1 MFDRDWQPSTVIDAP
16 LIQLARGEARKATTA
31 PTSSARPK
39 RPNGSSRLMN
49 SAMPCG
55 IGLLPLVPRA
65 AGKQD
70 RARRDAVHADV
81 QRREL
86 LRERFA
92 PG

>member
-16 LIQLARGEARKATTA
+16 LIQLAAGEARNATTA

-49 SAMPCG
+49 SAMPAG
-55 IGLLPLVPRA
+55 IGLLALVPRP
-65 AGKQD
+65 AGKHD
-70 RARRDAVHADV
+70 RAGRDAVDADV
-81 QRREL
+81 GRREL
-86 LRERFA
+86 LRERLS